1 MESTNLASIIKETW
15 DTNQDS
21 MEREVL
27 AGDGL
32 SGALVRVLATN
43 EKIREIV
50 FEGRTNSVN
59 RNVINR
65 LIGRIRTSIWLNKTG
80 GVGEL
85 LIQLWA
91 TEESIDKWGRANRNW
106 HGFTSWKKDA
116 KFVWRDHASNYRW
129 GNSRLNVKV

>member
-65 LIGRIRTSIWLNKTG
+65 LIGRIRTSI
-80 GVGEL
+80 
-85 LIQLWA
+85 
-91 TEESIDKWGRANRNW
+91 
-106 HGFTSWKKDA
+106 
-116 KFVWRDHASNYRW
+116 
-129 GNSRLNVKV
+129 

>member
-27 AGDGL
+27 TGDGL

-65 LIGRIRTSIWLNKTG
+65 LIGRIRTSI
-80 GVGEL
+80 
-85 LIQLWA
+85 
-91 TEESIDKWGRANRNW
+91 
-106 HGFTSWKKDA
+106 
-116 KFVWRDHASNYRW
+116 
-129 GNSRLNVKV
+129 